1 MTDRIYL
8 DHNASMP
15 LRGEVAAFLGGLGA
29 LGNPSSVHAEG
40 RRARYLLETAR
51 QQVAD
56 WAGVDPAGVIFTS
69 GGTEANALA
78 AHALARRAESE
89 GRARVAWLEAGSHP
103 SVTANVEALLAGWEL
118 VRETACPPH
127 VCGCPRAGASCLAA
141 SIRFVLAAH
150 NETGELTDLEA
161 AVAAAR
167 RDGAFLHVDAVQWP
181 GKMPFHPALRECDAF
196 TLSGHKIGAPM
207 GGGALVLP
215 RPFEVA
221 PMLSGGGQ
229 ESGRRS
235 GTPSLAAILG
245 FGHALALPFDADHC
259 RRLAVRLRD
268 RLAEG
273 LGSRFAEVSRC
284 DIGLPGTLLAAF
296 PGLPGDV
303 VAAAID
309 ASGVAVSFGSAC
321 SSGTP
326 RPSAALLGCGV
337 DYPTACCAVRF
348 SVGPGNTEAEIE
360 EAARRTRVAVECVQ
374 NAMGSGAVV
383 RSSDVSA
390 TNREEFP
397 DMVLA

>member
-8 DHNASMP
+8 DVNASMP
-15 LRGEVAAFLGGLGA
+15 LRDEVAGFLAGLGS

-40 RRARYLLETAR
+40 RRARGLLETAR
-51 QQVAD
+51 EQVAA

-78 AHALARRAESE
+78 AFALARRAEAE
-89 GRARVAWLEAGSHP
+89 GRARIAWLEAGSHP
-103 SVTANVEALLAGWEL
+103 SVAANVENLLAGWEI

-127 VCGCPRAGASCLAA
+127 VCGCARAGSSCVPAGL
-141 SIRFVLAAH
+141 RFVLAAH

-161 AVAAAR
+161 AVATAR
-167 RDGAFLHVDAVQWP
+167 ADGAYLHVDAVQWP
-181 GKMPFHPALRECDAF
+181 GKMPPHPALRECDAF

-215 RPFEVA
+215 RPFEIA

-235 GTPSLAAILG
+235 GTPPLDPLLG
-245 FGHALALPFDADHC
+245 FGHALTLPFDADHC

-273 LGSRFAEVSRC
+273 LGAGFAEVSRC

-309 ASGVAVSFGSAC
+309 AAGVAVSFGTAC

-348 SVGPGNTEAEIE
+348 SVGPGNREDEIE
-360 EAARRTRVAVECVQ
+360 EAARRILVAVECVRTSL
-374 NAMGSGAVV
+374 GSGSPG
-383 RSSDVSA
+383 RDF
-390 TNREEFP
+390 TREEYQ
-397 DMVLA
+397 DVVLA